1 MQGSHEGGG
10 AFIYR
15 VQRQGVP
22 CGIPAGDRIPFHG
35 AVLCDHVI
43 LLYEWC
49 EEAEDCFY
57 QGITSG
63 YGKIFSEFDQNK
75 YYLQHTGA
83 EEQKLIAMQK
93 KSDLRFY
100 LYYRLRQFVWKLRA

>member
-1 MQGSHEGGG
+1 MESVFQAFCESGGAALLILSARRIHSASYHRRKMQGPHEGGG

-49 EEAEDCFY
+49 EEAEDFFY

-63 YGKIFSEFDQNK
+63 YVKIFS
-75 YYLQHTGA
+75 G
-83 EEQKLIAMQK
+83 
-93 KSDLRFY
+93 
-100 LYYRLRQFVWKLRA
+100 V